1 MPPIDTTLKRWWPT
15 TQSLDLVEGSIAQVA
30 EAVYAEVSRFAMGER
45 ITRRWERFADLDSAF
60 GSASEFAN
68 VPTFYLVL
76 PSQSRWC
83 VLWNNGFLCD
93 GYDSLCWC
101 LTANH
106 GLTTMHWSAHDERTT
121 FQSGAQFSFRRMVH
135 GSVVER
141 SVHCSEEDGRW
152 SFHAHGEPLPEEDQ
166 NAYSA
171 RRKRDRLD
179 EQQMVLLLERLGA
192 KPWVSDFYALPQ
204 ESCFV
209 LARPEAPA
217 SIVRRTRRQVLAG
230 S

>member
-1 MPPIDTTLKRWWPT
+1 
-15 TQSLDLVEGSIAQVA
+15 
-30 EAVYAEVSRFAMGER
+30 
-45 ITRRWERFADLDSAF
+45 
-60 GSASEFAN
+60 
-68 VPTFYLVL
+68 
-76 PSQSRWC
+76 
-83 VLWNNGFLCD
+83 
-93 GYDSLCWC
+93 
-101 LTANH
+101 
-106 GLTTMHWSAHDERTT
+106 
-121 FQSGAQFSFRRMVH
+121 MVH